1 MKRYVMIG
9 APVTTVRTPALLTEY
24 LRGLGVAV
32 EIETRHVDPGDL
44 DAFMAAATADKSI
57 DGLLV
62 TMPHKRNIIP
72 HLEAISH
79 VARRAGSVNA
89 AKRGLGGRFV
99 GAQYDGIAL
108 VNALLVRE
116 VPVATSNI
124 LLAGIG
130 GAGLPIAQAILRQGC
145 KRLAISDA
153 SAEVVTKAVE
163 SLRDLGPVAAFDG
176 GVADILVNATPLG
189 MRDGDPSPFD
199 EAQVA
204 KAICVADI
212 VADPPKT
219 RLAAMARAANVPVV
233 TGRDMVGSQ
242 VKPIGDW
249 LLASGL
255 EQ

>member
-44 DAFMAAATADKSI
+44 DAFMASATADKSI

-62 TMPHKRNIIP
+62 TMPHKRTIIP
-72 HLEAISH
+72 HLEAISR
-79 VARRAGSVNA
+79 VAKRAGSVNA
-89 AKRGLGGRFV
+89 AKRGLAGRFV

-242 VKPIGDW
+242 VQPIGDW

>member
-1 MKRYVMIG
+1 MKRYMMIG

-24 LRGLGVAV
+24 LQGLGVAV
-32 EIETRHVDPGDL
+32 EIDTRHVDPGDL
-44 DAFMAAATADKSI
+44 DAFMAAANADRSI

-62 TMPHKRNIIP
+62 TMPHKRTIIP
-72 HLEAISH
+72 HLEAISA

-108 VNALLVRE
+108 VNALLVRD
-116 VPVATSNI
+116 VAVATSTI

-130 GAGLPIAQAILRQGC
+130 GAGLPIAQAILAQGC
-145 KRLAISDA
+145 KRLAISDT
-153 SAEVVTKAVE
+153 SADIVAKAVE
-163 SLRDLGPVAAFDG
+163 SLRDLGPVAAYDG
-176 GVADILVNATPLG
+176 GDHDILVNATPLG

-199 EAQVA
+199 EAQIA
-204 KAICVADI
+204 KAVSVADI

-219 RLAAMARAANVPVV
+219 RLAAMARAAKVPVV

-249 LLASGL
+249 LIAAGL

>member
-24 LRGLGVAV
+24 LRGIGVAA

-44 DAFMAAATADKSI
+44 DAFMSAANADSSI

-62 TMPHKRNIIP
+62 TMPHKRTIIP
-72 HLEAISH
+72 YLENISA

-89 AKRGLGGRFV
+89 AKRGPGGRLV

-108 VNALLVRE
+108 VNALLVRD

-130 GAGLPIAQAILRQGC
+130 GAGLPIAQAILAHGC

-153 SAEVVTKAVE
+153 SAAAVAKAVE
-163 SLRDLGPVAAFDG
+163 SLRELGPVAAYDG
-176 GVADILVNATPLG
+176 GDHDILVNATPLG
-189 MRDGDPSPFD
+189 MRDGDMSPFD
-199 EAQVA
+199 EAQIA
-204 KAICVADI
+204 KAVCVADI

>member
-9 APVTTVRTPALLTEY
+9 APVTTVRTPALLMEY

-44 DAFMAAATADKSI
+44 DAFMAAANSDKSI

-62 TMPHKRNIIP
+62 TMPHKRTIIP
-72 HLEAISH
+72 HLEAISQ
-79 VARRAGSVNA
+79 VAKRAGSVNA
-89 AKRGLGGRFV
+89 AKRGPGGRFV

-108 VNALLVRE
+108 VNALLVRD
-116 VPVATSNI
+116 VPVAASNI

-130 GAGLPIAQAILRQGC
+130 GAGLPIAQAILAHGC

-153 SAEVVTKAVE
+153 STEVVAKAVA
-163 SLRDLGPVAAFDG
+163 SLRDLGPVAAYDG
-176 GVADILVNATPLG
+176 DDNDILVNATPLG

-199 EAQVA
+199 EAQIT
-204 KAICVADI
+204 KAACVADI

-219 RLAAMARAANVPVV
+219 RLAAMARHANVPVV

>member
-24 LRGLGVAV
+24 LQGLGVAV
-32 EIETRHVDPGDL
+32 EIETRHVDPADL
-44 DAFMAAATADKSI
+44 DAFMASATADTSI

-62 TMPHKRNIIP
+62 TMPHKRTIIP
-72 HLEAISH
+72 HLEAISQ
-79 VARRAGSVNA
+79 VANRAGSVNA
-89 AKRGLGGRFV
+89 AKRGPGGRFV

-108 VNALLVRE
+108 VNALLVRD
-116 VPVATSNI
+116 VPVATARI

-130 GAGLPIAQAILRQGC
+130 GAGLPIAQAILMQGC

-153 SAEVVTKAVE
+153 SAEVVAKAVA
-163 SLRDLGPVAAFDG
+163 SLRDLGPVAAYDG
-176 GVADILVNATPLG
+176 GDHDILVNATPLG

-199 EAQVA
+199 EAQIA

-249 LLASGL
+249 LLATGL

>member
-44 DAFMAAATADKSI
+44 DAFMASATADKSI

-72 HLEAISH
+72 HLEVISH

-89 AKRGLGGRFV
+89 AKRGVGGRFV

-153 SAEVVTKAVE
+153 SAEVATKAVE

>member
-24 LRGLGVAV
+24 LQGLGVAV
-32 EIETRHVDPGDL
+32 EIETRHVDPADL
-44 DAFMAAATADKSI
+44 DAFMAAANADKSI

-62 TMPHKRNIIP
+62 TMPHKRTIIP
-72 HLEAISH
+72 HLEAISA

-89 AKRGLGGRFV
+89 AKRGPGGRFV

-108 VNALLVRE
+108 VNALLVRN

-130 GAGLPIAQAILRQGC
+130 GAGLPIAQAILMQGC
-145 KRLAISDA
+145 KCLAISDA
-153 SAEVVTKAVE
+153 SADVVAKAVE
-163 SLRDLGPVAAFDG
+163 SLRDLGPVAADDG
-176 GVADILVNATPLG
+176 AAADILVNATPLG

-199 EAQVA
+199 EAQIA

-249 LLASGL
+249 LLAAGL

>member
-24 LRGLGVAV
+24 LRELGVAV

-62 TMPHKRNIIP
+62 TMPHKRTIIP
-72 HLEAISH
+72 HLEAISQ
-79 VARRAGSVNA
+79 VAKRAGSVNA

-108 VNALLVRE
+108 VNALLVRD
-116 VPVATSNI
+116 VPVATASI

-145 KRLAISDA
+145 KRLAIADA
-153 SAEVVTKAVE
+153 SAEIVAKAVA

-176 GVADILVNATPLG
+176 GDHDILVNATPLG

-199 EAQVA
+199 EAQIA
-204 KAICVADI
+204 KAACVADI

-249 LLASGL
+249 LLADGL